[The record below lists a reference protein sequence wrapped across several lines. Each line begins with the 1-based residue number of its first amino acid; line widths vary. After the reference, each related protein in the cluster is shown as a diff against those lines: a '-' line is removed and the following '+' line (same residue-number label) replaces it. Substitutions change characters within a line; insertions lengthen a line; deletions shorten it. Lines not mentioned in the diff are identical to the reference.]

1 MMELLMPLGLLGL
14 LGIAIIILI
23 YILKPNYQQKV
34 VSSTY
39 VWKLS
44 LRYRKKQIPIS
55 RLLSLLILLCQ
66 ILVVTAC
73 ALILAQ
79 PFIMGNEPRRD
90 NEQIIVIDG
99 SANMLA
105 ARNGLTRFERA
116 VEQARELASNTLMQA
131 DGMVTVILADDDADV
146 LVQRAG
152 QDRRE
157 EALDAIDSLINGD
170 TLKCSYGQ
178 ADVEGAMDYA
188 TQTLSENPYAHVLYY
203 TATEYVDAGEV
214 EVVNVAQEGE
224 WNAAILD
231 VEVSLEE
238 NFYSFTV
245 DLASYGRASTV
256 NLVCEIY
263 GANNDFSTI
272 ELVYPNISCNPGEE
286 QTVTIA
292 TGVNAYPVN
301 CPTPVFAYDYVNIR
315 VDVAEQDSFVY
326 DDSITL
332 YGGRPETIDIQYASS
347 AMNPFVSNALMALRD
362 SMRLRWDVNIREV
375 RVTGSSSPAATPE
388 MVGYDLYIFEHTMP
402 TTLPTDGVVFLINPR
417 SVPDGADIVLD
428 SVRPNES
435 EISIDQQDH
444 PILQGIH
451 PEYLYVSAY
460 TSVPLYDRYETLL
473 SVGDDPLLLLRNEP
487 TSKIVIFPF
496 SLNYSTLP
504 LVDLPYFIY
513 NIFNYFLPTTIT
525 DASGDVGFLFD
536 VGETVVLNAR
546 GESLTVS
553 IPDENRTEQT
563 FTEFPENLTV
573 ALPGEYRT
581 SQVLISGGGAVS
593 SSFFVK
599 VAASES
605 DVTRTYDELY
615 NPKFP
620 ELPPD
625 ADLDLLLYLAIA
637 LAALLFIEWLLQA
650 RENM

>member
-34 VSSTY
+34 ISSTH

-44 LRYRKKQIPIS
+44 LRYRKKQIPIN
-55 RLLSLLILLCQ
+55 RLLSLLLLLCQ

-73 ALILAQ
+73 AFILAQ
-79 PFIMGNEPRRD
+79 PFIMANEPRRD

-116 VEQARELASNTLMQA
+116 VEQARELASDTLMQA
-131 DGMVTVILADDDADV
+131 DGTVTVILADDDADV

-152 QDRRE
+152 RDRRE
-157 EALDAIDSLINGD
+157 EALDAIDSLIDGD

-178 ADVEGAMDYA
+178 ADIEGAMDYA
-188 TQTLSENPYAHVLYY
+188 TQTLSENPYAHVVYY
-203 TATEYVDAGEV
+203 TATGYVDAGEV

-224 WNAAILD
+224 WNVAILD
-231 VEVSLEE
+231 VEVALEE

-245 DLASYGRASTV
+245 DLASYGRAATV
-256 NLVCEIY
+256 SLVCEIY
-263 GANNDFSTI
+263 GANNDFSTV

-286 QTVTIA
+286 QTITIA
-292 TGVNAYPVN
+292 TGVNEYPVN

-347 AMNPFVSNALMALRD
+347 AMNPFVSNALLALRD
-362 SMRLRWDVNIREV
+362 SVQLRWDVNIREV
-375 RVTGSSSPAATPE
+375 RVTGSSDPAATPE
-388 MVGYDLYIFEHTMP
+388 MIGYDLYIFEHTMP
-402 TTLPTDGVVFLINPR
+402 KTLPTDGVVLLINPL

-428 SVRPNES
+428 SILQGDFTMTIN
-435 EISIDQQDH
+435 QDH
-444 PILQGIH
+444 PILQGLH
-451 PEYLYVSAY
+451 PEYLYASAY
-460 TSVPLYDRYETLL
+460 TRIPLYDGYEPLL
-473 SVGDDPLLLLRNEP
+473 SIGDDPVLLLRNEP
-487 TSKIVIFPF
+487 TSKVVILPF
-496 SLNYSTLP
+496 SLNYSMLP

-525 DASGDVGFLFD
+525 DASGEIGFLFD

-546 GESLTVS
+546 GEFLTVS
-553 IPDENRTEQT
+553 IPDGNGTEET
-563 FTEFPENLTV
+563 FTEFPESLTV
-573 ALPGEYRT
+573 ALPGEYRAT
-581 SQVLISGGGAVS
+581 QLLFSGGDVS
-593 SSFFVK
+593 NSFFVK

-625 ADLDLLLYLAIA
+625 ADMDLLLYFAIA